1 METSKFGLLEPPD
14 MRRAS
19 RCKDSASDALR
30 VVKSLGFGCRWR
42 HLPSGVWDYNYN
54 IWNICYNPAFG
65 NLWDICCWIVGL
77 WPSSCGFNMSLSYTI
92 NIQLVGWCQIQNS
105 YTKRGFGCADPLLPR
120 RWSNDYPLRM
130 GPIFGAEFSAHKTNE
145 IKTLSNL
152 IGLPCCVIVMSL
164 YQKLF
169 YSLRVAVRC
178 TLAHL
183 HIVLPRKNLQA
194 THTPLRNL
202 DLGCGPNYQRQDAA
216 ASSCPRRRHPGG
228 ASVCMN
234 PVQKKSFCS
243 EWCQSS
249 TWICQFLDTP

>member
-1 METSKFGLLEPPD
+1 MGYMLLD
-14 MRRAS
+14 
-19 RCKDSASDALR
+19 
-30 VVKSLGFGCRWR
+30 
-42 HLPSGVWDYNYN
+42 
-54 IWNICYNPAFG
+54 
-65 NLWDICCWIVGL
+65 CWIMTQFM
-77 WPSSCGFNMSLSYTI
+77 GFLYVFITI
-92 NIQLVGWCQIQNS
+92 NIQIIGWCQMQNS
-105 YTKRGFGCADPLLPR
+105 YKKRGFGCADPLLPR

-145 IKTLSNL
+145 FKTLSNL

-178 TLAHL
+178 TLAHHL
-183 HIVLPRKNLQA
+183 SAYSSAEKKPTSHTYTTKKLGPRLWPQLPA
-194 THTPLRNL
+194 A
-202 DLGCGPNYQRQDAA
+202 DAA

-228 ASVCMN
+228 GSVCMN